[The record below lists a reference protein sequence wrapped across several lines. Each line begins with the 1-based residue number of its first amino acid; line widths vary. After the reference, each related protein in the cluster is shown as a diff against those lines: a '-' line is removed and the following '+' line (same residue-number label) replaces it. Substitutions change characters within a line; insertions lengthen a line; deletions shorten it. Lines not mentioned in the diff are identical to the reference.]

1 VRLSLLSFLFYG
13 ADGGAAQAG
22 QKGGRAGEA
31 ARRCTHSWERGELKG
46 GLPGHTI
53 RSHIFPFLYMPMGC
67 LVVINPRFNSEG
79 SVFKSQSSRNRNFL

>member
-31 ARRCTHSWERGELKG
+31 ARIHGRGVSLRG

-53 RSHIFPFLYMPMGC
+53 RSHIFPFLYMAMDG

-79 SVFKSQSSRNRNFL
+79 PVFKSQSSRNRNFL